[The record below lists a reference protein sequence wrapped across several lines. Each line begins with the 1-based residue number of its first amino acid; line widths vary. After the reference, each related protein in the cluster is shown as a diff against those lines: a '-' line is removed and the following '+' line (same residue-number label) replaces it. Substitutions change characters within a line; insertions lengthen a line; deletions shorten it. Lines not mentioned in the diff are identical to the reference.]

1 MFETDWSKSSDR
13 NIQLLKDPVSI
24 LTVAVV
30 KDKQRINEIE
40 DARVYDGSSRIRR
53 PNVGQLA
60 VLKNANGFFAAIK
73 IISIRDDTRGSQFDE
88 LTFDYV
94 IQTNGNA
101 ELYRDNVIVNERS
114 APNDSGALLV
124 AAPVA
129 IRYKTCRFPQRL
141 GSLRFP

>member
-40 DARVYDGSSRIRR
+40 DARVYDGSSRIRC

-60 VLKNANGFFAAIK
+60 VLKNTNGFFAAIK

-94 IQTNGNA
+94 IQTNGTPSF
-101 ELYRDNVIVNERS
+101 I
-114 APNDSGALLV
+114 G
-124 AAPVA
+124 
-129 IRYKTCRFPQRL
+129 IT
-141 GSLRFP
+141 